1 MAIEHQVLMQDGAT
15 ATGNGTEINC
25 AGHNVAAI
33 QVTGISG
40 DTITW
45 EATIGGG
52 TWAGLKVTPLSTGTA
67 ALTAAANGLYRVTV
81 AGLRALRARVSA
93 YGSGIIVVVG
103 RVTDVG
109 G

>member
-1 MAIEHQVLMQDGAT
+1 MAIEHQTLMQDSAT
-15 ATGNGTEINC
+15 AIGNGVELIC
-25 AGHNVAAI
+25 AGHNVATI

-52 TWAGLKVTPLSTGTA
+52 TWAGLMVTPLSTGTA
-67 ALTAAANGLYRVTV
+67 ALTATANGLYRVTI
-81 AGLRALRARVSA
+81 AGLRTLRARISNHS
-93 YGSGIIVVVG
+93 SGTIIVVG

-109 G
+109 

>member
-1 MAIEHQVLMQDGAT
+1 MAIEHQTLMQDGAT
-15 ATGNGTEINC
+15 ATGNGTEIVC
-25 AGHNVAAI
+25 AGHNVATM

-52 TWAGLKVTPLSTGTA
+52 TWAGLMVTPLSTGTA
-67 ALTAAANGLYRVTV
+67 ALTATANGLYRVTV
-81 AGLRALRARVSA
+81 AGLRTMRARVST
-93 YGSGIIVVVG
+93 YSSGTIVVVG

-109 G
+109 

>member
-1 MAIEHQVLMQDGAT
+1 MAIEHQTLMQDSAT
-15 ATGNGTEINC
+15 AESDGVELIC
-25 AGHNVAAI
+25 AGHNVATI

-52 TWAGLKVTPLSTGTA
+52 TWAGLRVTPLSTGTA
-67 ALTAAANGLYRVTV
+67 ALTATANGLYRVTV
-81 AGLRALRARVSA
+81 AGLRTMRARISTHS
-93 YGSGIIVVVG
+93 SGTIVVVG

-109 G
+109 